1 MSKIIQFSLARNSDP
16 QEARPTV
23 EALRAE
29 VRAQAVAVE
38 AVAEEWA
45 VRDGPVT
52 FKEFEGALRLV
63 VFSLARAV
71 IMLFL
76 ARREAHLMQEFPRQ
90 VEREGRHFR
99 AAPAQSRALTTL
111 FGVVRYWRTY
121 FRETGAEDKCGF
133 HPLDQSLGLS
143 GDRFSWSVLSHG
155 VWLALRL
162 SFAEARTALARFIP
176 DAPSTE
182 VVEQSVLGFGRYTE
196 EWFEQQPPPAGDG
209 EVLIMQFDSKGAPT
223 ATATELK
230 RRRGPRRR
238 RKPAPSRRH
247 AGRTRRKGY
256 TKKKRRNKGDKSKNA
271 KMATLVVMYTLRR
284 EGDLLLGPLNR
295 WHYAS
300 FAPKRRAF
308 EVARREA
315 DKRGFTRD
323 SGKTVQIVTDGDHDL
338 ACYAAQYF
346 PEAKVTIDVMH
357 VIEKL
362 WTAGESLYPEG
373 SRELQEWVELQKE
386 RLYGGQVPAL
396 LTELRQRLAAIPKT
410 GPGNKGKRERLAQAL
425 RYLEKREAKLNY
437 RELLAQDLEIG
448 SGMVEGAVKNLIAK
462 RCDHGGMRWIK
473 ERAEAILQ
481 LRCIDANGDWD
492 AFSNFVHDRLQS
504 HATLHGIRQRLQC
517 STPAPLPTCAETPC
531 LT

>member
-1 MSKIIQFSLARNSDP
+1 MSRIIEFSLRRNSEP
-16 QEARPTV
+16 QKARPTV
-23 EALRAE
+23 ESLRGELQQQAAAVGAL
-29 VRAQAVAVE
+29 
-38 AVAEEWA
+38 AEEWA
-45 VRDGPVT
+45 GREEPVT
-52 FKEFEGALRLV
+52 FKDFEAALRLAT
-63 VFSLARAV
+63 FSLACSA

-76 ARREAHLMQEFPRQ
+76 AKREQWLMRTHPDRVEKAGRQ
-90 VEREGRHFR
+90 FR
-99 AAPAQSRALTTL
+99 PAPAQSRALTTL

-121 FRETGAEDKCGF
+121 FRETGADERSGF
-133 HPLDQSLGLS
+133 HPLDQSLGLTT
-143 GDRFSWSVLSHG
+143 DRFSWNVLSLS

-162 SFAEARTALARFIP
+162 SFAEARTALAKFVP
-176 DAPSTE
+176 NAPSTE
-182 VVEQSVLGFGRYTE
+182 VVEQAVLGFGRYTE

-209 EVLIMQFDSKGAPT
+209 EVLVMQFDSKGAPT
-223 ATATELK
+223 ATDTEMK
-230 RRRGPRRR
+230 RRRGPRRQR
-238 RKPAPSRRH
+238 QPAASRRH

-256 TKKKRRNKGDKSKNA
+256 SKKKRRNKGDKSKNA
-271 KMATLVVMYTLRR
+271 KMATLVIMYTLRR

-295 WHYAS
+295 WQYAS

-323 SGKTVQIVTDGDHDL
+323 AGKTVQIVTDGDNDL
-338 ACYAAQYF
+338 AHYAAEYF

-362 WTAGESLYPEG
+362 WTAGESVHPEG

-396 LTELRQRLAAIPKT
+396 LTELRHRLAAIPKT
-410 GPGNKGKRERLAQAL
+410 GPGNKGKRERLGQTL
-425 RYLEKREAKLNY
+425 RYLEKRESKLNY
-437 RELLAQDLEIG
+437 SELLAQDLEIG
-448 SGMVEGAVKNLIAK
+448 SGMVEGAVKNIIAK

-473 ERAEAILQ
+473 ERVEAILQ
-481 LRCIDANGDWD
+481 LRCIDTNGDWD

-517 STPAPLPTCAETPC
+517 STPAPLPTCAEVT
-531 LT
+531 

>member
-16 QEARPTV
+16 QEAPPTV

-396 LTELRQRLAAIPKT
+396 SPNCGSAWPPSPRPVPGTKASGNDWRKPCATWRNARPSSTTANCLPKT
-410 GPGNKGKRERLAQAL
+410 WRSAAAWSRARSRTSSPSAATT
-425 RYLEKREAKLNY
+425 A
-437 RELLAQDLEIG
+437 ACAG
-448 SGMVEGAVKNLIAK
+448 SRNAPKP
-462 RCDHGGMRWIK
+462 
-473 ERAEAILQ
+473 
-481 LRCIDANGDWD
+481 
-492 AFSNFVHDRLQS
+492 SSSFVV
-504 HATLHGIRQRLQC
+504 
-517 STPAPLPTCAETPC
+517 STPTATGMPSATSFTTACRAMLPFMAFANVSNVQPRRHYPPVRRPHA
-531 LT
+531 